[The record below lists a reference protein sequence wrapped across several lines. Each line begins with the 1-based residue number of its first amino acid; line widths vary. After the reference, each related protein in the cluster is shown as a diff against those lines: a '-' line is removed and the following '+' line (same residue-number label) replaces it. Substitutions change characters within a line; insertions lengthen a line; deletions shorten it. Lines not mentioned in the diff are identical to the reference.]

1 MMDCDDG
8 LEKNKIIHQG
18 ARLRYA
24 KSDYRRVENNSA
36 STVTTY
42 FQASLPSLSPAPS
55 LPLSL
60 SFAHTVLTTHR
71 LSIFLLPII
80 IIITFTTTTIT
91 ATASLCGTSSQER
104 QKQACTPQAPVG
116 LVHVAGITSG
126 GADEPSKRLD
136 ELKLTN
142 KGVKARRAGHFSG
155 ATTNGT
161 SPEDIAI
168 IPIIIIILLQDER
181 VSACL

>member
-1 MMDCDDG
+1 M
-8 LEKNKIIHQG
+8 
-18 ARLRYA
+18 
-24 KSDYRRVENNSA
+24 
-36 STVTTY
+36 
-42 FQASLPSLSPAPS
+42 
-55 LPLSL
+55 
-60 SFAHTVLTTHR
+60 
-71 LSIFLLPII
+71 
-80 IIITFTTTTIT
+80 
-91 ATASLCGTSSQER
+91 
-104 QKQACTPQAPVG
+104 G

-161 SPEDIAI
+161 SPDDIAI